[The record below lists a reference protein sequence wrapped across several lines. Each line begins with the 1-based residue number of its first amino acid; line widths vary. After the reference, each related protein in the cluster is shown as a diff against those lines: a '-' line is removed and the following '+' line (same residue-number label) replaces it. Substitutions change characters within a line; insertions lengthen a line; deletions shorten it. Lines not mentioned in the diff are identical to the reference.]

1 MSYFDRISDQQ
12 PYKLAPGLVAR
23 TERGERITLAV
34 VDIDPGAVLNE
45 HRHEN
50 EQLGIVLRGM
60 LEFTVGGETRE
71 LHPGETWSIP
81 SNTPH
86 SAKAGPDG
94 CTVIDVFNP
103 PRADWEALERAEAS
117 PGRWP

>member
-1 MSYFDRISDQQ
+1 MSYFGKIADER
-12 PYKLAPGLVAR
+12 PYHLAPGLVAR
-23 TERGERITLAV
+23 TEAGERMTLAV
-34 VDIDPGAVLNE
+34 VDIEPNAVLNE

-50 EQLGIVLRGM
+50 EQLGIVLRGV
-60 LEFTVGGETRE
+60 LNFTIGGELRE

-86 SAKAGPDG
+86 SAQAGPEG

-103 PRADWEALERAEAS
+103 PRADWEGLERGE
-117 PGRWP
+117 PGPGQWP